1 MQMALLFFLDG
12 SSEALNCTL
21 EELDRLA
28 NISGLKINFDK
39 TQLVWIGSEKYSTS
53 SIKTKWKLSWGIK

>member
-1 MQMALLFFLDG
+1 MFLDG

-21 EELDRLA
+21 KELDRFV

-39 TQLVWIGSEKYSTS
+39 TQLVWIGSEKYSTR
-53 SIKTKWKLSWGIK
+53 SIKTKWKLSGGIQTII